1 VSPLICR
8 RSTHDDVC
16 FEAGLPPL
24 LQRVLAARG
33 MRTQEDL
40 ALDFRHLYPPDELLG
55 LEGAVSLLLAA
66 LELQNRILIVADFDA
81 DGATSCV
88 LALRALRAM
97 GFKHVDY
104 IVPNRFEYG
113 YGLTPAIVRQA
124 VLKQPDLLITV
135 DNGISSLEGVRLAR
149 ERGMRVL
156 ITDHHLPG
164 AQLPEADA
172 ILNPNQPACPFAAK
186 SLAGVGV
193 VFYLMIALR
202 SALRNR
208 NWFVL
213 QQISEPNLA
222 AFLDLVALGTVA
234 DVVALERNNRI
245 LVNEGLKRIRQG
257 RACPGIL
264 ALLDIGG
271 RRFDTLTAS
280 DLGFAVG
287 PRLNAAGRLDD
298 MALGI
303 ECLLSDN
310 PDAARA
316 MALDLDAMNQERKRI
331 EGDMREQAVRALAD
345 IDLAAGE
352 LPAGVCIYNPAWHQ
366 GVIGILAARIKER
379 LHRPVIAFADAGM
392 DNEEGEFI
400 KGSARSIAGVHI
412 RDVLD
417 RVAALN
423 PGLLDR
429 FGGHA
434 MAAGLTLRKRDYAAF
449 SAAFARTV
457 GELLSEE
464 DLQAKVMTDGEL
476 EIDDFTL
483 HRAQQLRDL
492 GPWGQGFPEPCFDGE
507 FMVIQQRLLGDSHL
521 KLVLSPLHAPQCVL
535 DAIAFNVDTALR
547 SSRKLER
554 IRTVYRLD
562 VNEYRGERRLQ
573 LMLDHLLECQEASE
587 SGCPG
592 QT

>member
-1 VSPLICR
+1 MIPQICR
-8 RSTHDDVC
+8 RAPPQDIHFGAD
-16 FEAGLPPL
+16 LPPL
-24 LQRVLAARG
+24 LQRVLGARG
-33 MRTQEDL
+33 MRTEEDIE
-40 ALDFRHLYPPDELLG
+40 LDFRHLYPPDDLLG
-55 LEGAVSLLLAA
+55 LEGAVSLLLTA
-66 LELQNRILIVADFDA
+66 LKLQSRILIVADFDA

-97 GFKHVDY
+97 GFNHVDY

-113 YGLTPAIVRQA
+113 YGLTPEIVRQA
-124 VLKQPDLLITV
+124 VHKQPDLLITV
-135 DNGISSLEGVRLAR
+135 DNGISSLEGVRVAR
-149 ERGMRVL
+149 ELGMRVL

-202 SALRNR
+202 SALRSS
-208 NWFVL
+208 NWFVT
-213 QQISEPNLA
+213 QQINEPNLA

-234 DVVALERNNRI
+234 DVVPLERNNRI
-245 LVNEGLKRIRQG
+245 LVSEGLKRIRQG
-257 RACPGIL
+257 RACSGIL
-264 ALLDIGG
+264 ALLEIGG

-303 ECLLSDN
+303 ECLLSDD
-310 PDAARA
+310 PAMAKM

-331 EGDMREQAVRALAD
+331 EGDMREQAVNALAD

-379 LHRPVIAFADAGM
+379 LHRPVIAFADAGT

-434 MAAGLTLRKRDYAAF
+434 MAAGLTLRKGDYEAF
-449 SAAFARTV
+449 SGAFAEAV
-457 GELLSEE
+457 GEQLSVD
-464 DLQAKVMTDGEL
+464 DLQAKVFTDGEL
-476 EIDDFTL
+476 EPDDFTL

-507 FMVIQQRLLGDSHL
+507 FTVIQQRLLGSSHL
-521 KLVLSPLHAPQCVL
+521 KLVLSPLNAPQCLL
-535 DAIAFNVDTALR
+535 DAIAFNVDVILR
-547 SSRKLER
+547 SPRKLER
-554 IRTVYRLD
+554 VRAVYRLD

-573 LMLDHLLECQEASE
+573 LMLDHLQEC
-587 SGCPG
+587 
-592 QT
+592 

>member
-1 VSPLICR
+1 VIPLICR
-8 RSTHDDVC
+8 RAPPQDVQ
-16 FEAGLPPL
+16 FGADLPPL
-24 LQRVLAARG
+24 LHRVLGARG
-33 MRTQEDL
+33 MRTEEDIE
-40 ALDFRHLYPPDELLG
+40 LDFRHLYPPDDLLG
-55 LEGAVSLLLAA
+55 LEGAVSLLLTA
-66 LELQNRILIVADFDA
+66 LKLHSRILIVADFDA

-97 GFKHVDY
+97 GFDHVDY

-113 YGLTPAIVRQA
+113 YGLTPEIVRQA
-124 VLKQPDLLITV
+124 VHKQPDLLITV
-135 DNGISSLEGVRLAR
+135 DNGISSLEGVRVAR
-149 ERGMRVL
+149 ELGMRVL

-164 AQLPEADA
+164 AQLPLADA

-202 SALRNR
+202 SALRSS
-208 NWFVL
+208 NWFVT

-234 DVVALERNNRI
+234 DVVPLERNNRI

-310 PDAARA
+310 PDTART

-331 EGDMREQAVRALAD
+331 EGDMREQAVNALAD

-379 LHRPVIAFADAGM
+379 LHRPVIAFADAGT
-392 DNEEGEFI
+392 DNEAGELI

-434 MAAGLTLRKRDYAAF
+434 MAAGLTLRKEDYQAF
-449 SAAFARTV
+449 STAFAQIV
-457 GELLSEE
+457 GQLLSVD
-464 DLQAKVMTDGEL
+464 DLQAKVFTDGEL
-476 EIDDFTL
+476 EPDDFTL

-507 FMVIQQRLLGDSHL
+507 FTVIQQRLLGSSHL
-521 KLVLSPLHAPQCVL
+521 KLVLSPLNAPQCLL
-535 DAIAFNVDTALR
+535 DAIAFNVDAILR
-547 SSRKLER
+547 SPRKLER
-554 IRTVYRLD
+554 VRAVYRLD

-573 LMLDHLLECQEASE
+573 LMLDHLQEC
-587 SGCPG
+587 
-592 QT
+592 